1 MLRLHLTALRLV
13 VLQLIIIYEL
23 PKELQ
28 DALRT
33 HNALFVDGIYPV
45 CVLFLLG
52 FWVGRG
58 HAKLLLE
65 AHDELL
71 ILKLYLLDCLQ
82 YVWVDACVGG
92 WTFTLFYLW
101 VTILLLAA
109 WVLLLG

>member
-1 MLRLHLTALRLV
+1 MVNRGLFLLHVLLRLHLTALRLV
-13 VLQLIIIYEL
+13 VLQPIIIYEL

-45 CVLFLLG
+45 CVFFLLG

-71 ILKLYLLDCLQ
+71 ILKLDLLDCL
-82 YVWVDACVGG
+82 
-92 WTFTLFYLW
+92 
-101 VTILLLAA
+101 
-109 WVLLLG
+109 